1 MLKQILAITA
11 MNVRS
16 IPERWGPSLVI
27 VIGLAGVVAVFTA
40 LLAMANGFSST
51 LQSAGRAENA
61 IVLRGQS
68 GAELNSGFGGDSVR
82 LIALGLGIR
91 KDADGR
97 PLAAGEMMVI
107 TELQKKNDPDPQ
119 AVANVTLRGVEAASF
134 AIRPQLRITSG
145 RRFES
150 GKREVVVGA
159 GIARQFA
166 GTGLGDTLRMR
177 GSDWTVVG
185 HFEAGDANDSEIWV
199 DLGTAQS
206 SFNRGNGVSSVR
218 VALESPA
225 AIETLRAALAADP
238 RLAVDVT
245 AEQAYYSAQTKGVRQ
260 TIEAL
265 AFVITLIM
273 GLGAIFAALNTM
285 YAAVSARTREIATL
299 RAIGFGGLPV
309 MASVMVEAVLL
320 SLVGGIVGA
329 VAAYLLFNG
338 LSVSTLSQASFTQ
351 VVFEFAVTPSL
362 VLTGLVI
369 AMAIGFVGGLLP
381 AVRAARMQVTTA
393 LRTQ

>member
-1 MLKQILAITA
+1 MFKQIFAITG
-11 MNVRS
+11 MNLRS
-16 IPERWGPSLVI
+16 VPERWGPSLVI

-40 LLAMANGFSST
+40 LLAMAQGFAST
-51 LQSAGRAENA
+51 LQSAGRADNA

-68 GAELNSGFGGDSVR
+68 GAELNSGFGRDSME
-82 LIALGLGIR
+82 LITLGPGIR
-91 KDADGR
+91 KGADGR

-107 TELQKKNDPDPQ
+107 TELRKKDDPDPK
-119 AVANVTLRGVEAASF
+119 AVANVTLRGVQPASF
-134 AIRPQLRITSG
+134 AIRPQLQVVAG
-145 RRFES
+145 RTFEP
-150 GKREVVVGA
+150 GKREVIIGA
-159 GIARQFA
+159 GVARQFA

-199 DLGTAQS
+199 DLETAQS
-206 SFNRGNGVSSVR
+206 AFNRSGVSSVR

-245 AEQAYYSAQTKGVRQ
+245 AEQAYYSAQTRGVRQ

-265 AFVITLIM
+265 AFAVTFIM

-285 YAAVSARTREIATL
+285 YAAVSVRTREIATL
-299 RAIGFGGLPV
+299 RAIGFGGFPV
-309 MASVMVEAVLL
+309 LVSVMIEAVLL
-320 SLVGGIVGA
+320 ALAGGAIGA
-329 VAAYLLFNG
+329 ALAYLLFNG

-351 VVFEFAVTPSL
+351 VVFAFEVTPSL
-362 VLTGLVI
+362 VATGLVI
-369 AMAIGFVGGLLP
+369 AVVIGFIGGLLP

>member
-1 MLKQILAITA
+1 MFKQILAITA

-51 LQSAGRAENA
+51 LKSAGREDNA

-68 GAELNSGFGGDSVR
+68 GAELNSGFGADSMQ
-82 LIALGLGIR
+82 LIKLGPGIR
-91 KDADGR
+91 KDADGQ
-97 PLAAGEMMVI
+97 PLAAGEIMVI
-107 TELQKKNDPDPQ
+107 TEVPRIDDPT
-119 AVANVTLRGVEAASF
+119 AVANVTLRGVEPASF
-134 AIRPQLRITSG
+134 AIRPQLQITAG
-145 RRFES
+145 RMFET
-150 GKREVVVGA
+150 GKREVIVGA

-166 GTGLGDTLRMR
+166 GTALGDTLRMR

-185 HFEAGDANDSEIWV
+185 HFTAGDANDSEIWV

-206 SFNRGNGVSSVR
+206 AFNRGGTVSAVR
-218 VALESPA
+218 VGLESPA

-245 AEQAYYSAQTKGVRQ
+245 AEQTYYSAQTKGVRQ
-260 TIEAL
+260 TIEGL
-265 AFVITLIM
+265 AFVVTFIM

-285 YAAVSARTREIATL
+285 YAAVSVRTREIATL

-309 MASVMVEAVLL
+309 LASVMVEAVLL
-320 SLVGGIVGA
+320 SLVGGVVGA
-329 VAAYLLFNG
+329 IAAYLLFNG

>member
-82 LIALGLGIR
+82 LIALGPGIR

-185 HFEAGDANDSEIWV
+185 HFKAGDANDSEIWV
-199 DLGTAQS
+199 DLETAQS
-206 SFNRGNGVSSVR
+206 AFNRSGVSSVR

-245 AEQAYYSAQTKGVRQ
+245 AEQAYYSAQTRGVRQ

-265 AFVITLIM
+265 AFAVTFIM

-285 YAAVSARTREIATL
+285 YAAV
-299 RAIGFGGLPV
+299 
-309 MASVMVEAVLL
+309 
-320 SLVGGIVGA
+320 
-329 VAAYLLFNG
+329 
-338 LSVSTLSQASFTQ
+338 
-351 VVFEFAVTPSL
+351 
-362 VLTGLVI
+362 
-369 AMAIGFVGGLLP
+369 
-381 AVRAARMQVTTA
+381 
-393 LRTQ
+393 